1 MPCPY
6 FTALYYSRFTIHYSP
21 AMTSWPELKFS
32 EWQDTLATLHMWTQ
46 VVGKIRLQQTPLT
59 NHWWNVPLYVSARGL
74 TTSAMPYEDRIFE
87 IEFDFIDH
95 QLLIKC
101 SDGAATALPLRPQ
114 SVADFY
120 AEVMA
125 ALRGLNMEIQIWTMP
140 VEVPDPIRFTDD
152 HEHKSYDP
160 EYANRCWR
168 ALVKMDDVLKEFR
181 ARFIGK
187 VSPVHFFWGSFDLAV
202 TRFSG
207 RPAPPREGADKM
219 TQEAYSHEVISHG
232 WWPGNKDMEAA
243 FYSYT
248 TPEPAGLADVVAQG
262 KIRPAQTFYSPEMKE
277 FFLLYDDV
285 RQSASPEQ
293 TLMDFC
299 QTTYEAGADL
309 AGWDRASLE
318 RQL

>member
-1 MPCPY
+1 MY
-6 FTALYYSRFTIHYSP
+6 
-21 AMTSWPELKFS
+21 WPELKFA

-46 VVGKIRLQQTPLT
+46 VVGKIRLKQTPLV

-74 TTSAMPYEDRIFE
+74 TTTAMPYEDRIFE

-95 QLLIKC
+95 LLLIKC
-101 SDGAATALPLRPQ
+101 SDGASKTLALRPQ

-120 AEVMA
+120 AEVMS
-125 ALRGLNMEIQIWTMP
+125 ALRDLGMEIKIWTMP
-140 VEVPDPIRFTDD
+140 VEVPNPIRFTDD
-152 HEHKSYDP
+152 HEHKSYDA
-160 EYANRCWR
+160 EHANRCWR
-168 ALVKMDDVLKEFR
+168 ALVKMDDVLKAFR
-181 ARFIGK
+181 ARFTGK

-207 RPAPPREGADKM
+207 RLAPEREGADSM
-219 TQEAYSHEVISHG
+219 TREAYSHEVISHG

-248 TPEPAGLADVVAQG
+248 TPEPPGLSAVVG
-262 KIRPAQTFYSPEMKE
+262 EGRSLPAPTFYNAEMKE
-277 FFLLYDDV
+277 FFLMYDDV
-285 RQSASPEQ
+285 RNAGSASSSISTSPEQ

-309 AGWDRASLE
+309 AGWDRKSLE
-318 RQL
+318 R

>member
-1 MPCPY
+1 MPND
-6 FTALYYSRFTIHYSP
+6 
-21 AMTSWPELKFS
+21 SWPILKFS

-46 VVGKIRLQQTPLT
+46 VVGKIRLRLTPLV

-74 TTSAMPYEDRIFE
+74 TTSAMPYRDGRVFE

-95 QLLIKC
+95 KLRIEC
-101 SDGAATALPLRPQ
+101 SDGATKILALRPQ

-120 AEVMA
+120 QEAMS
-125 ALRGLNMEIQIWTMP
+125 ALGDLGIRVKIWTMP
-140 VEVPDPIRFTDD
+140 VEVPNPIRFTDD
-152 HEHKSYDP
+152 HEHKSYDA
-160 EYANRCWR
+160 EYANRFWR
-168 ALVKMDDVLKEFR
+168 ALVKIDDVFKEFR

-187 VSPVHFFWGSFDLAV
+187 VSPVHFWWGSFDHAV

-207 RPAPPREGADKM
+207 RPAPEREGADLI
-219 TQEAYSHEVISHG
+219 TREAYSHEVISHG
-232 WWPGNKDMEAA
+232 FWPGNKDMEAA

-248 TPEPAGLADVVAQG
+248 APEPAGLSETLAQG
-262 KIRPAQTFYSPEMKE
+262 KIHPAKAFYSPEMKE

-285 RQSASPEQ
+285 RESESPEQ

-309 AGWDRASLE
+309 AGWDRAALE
-318 RQL
+318 RP